1 MTCYI
6 LLLFLEINTTKRSD
20 RTEIIDRIDRTDR
33 INRTQGKSM
42 LDVKIR
48 HEDSLQSADALIS
61 VL

>member
-1 MTCYI
+1 MTSYI

-20 RTEIIDRIDRTDR
+20 RTEMIDRTDR
-33 INRTQGKSM
+33 INRTHRKSM

>member
-20 RTEIIDRIDRTDR
+20 RTEMIDRTDR
-33 INRTQGKSM
+33 INRTHRKSM

-48 HEDSLQSADALIS
+48 HSGKACLMSK
-61 VL
+61 